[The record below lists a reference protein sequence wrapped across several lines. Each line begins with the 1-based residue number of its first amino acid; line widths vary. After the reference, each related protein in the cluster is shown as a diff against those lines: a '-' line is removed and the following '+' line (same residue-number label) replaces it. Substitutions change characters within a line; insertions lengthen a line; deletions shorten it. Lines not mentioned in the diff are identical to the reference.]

1 MAQASKNIKIN
12 NPNLEKEKTLLF
24 VEYNTTIE
32 VSKYIGLTSEQFYNL
47 PSTDP
52 NKLRLI
58 FDLGELVHR
67 LINADI
73 YEDLAIPQDEQMK
86 ARSD

>member
-47 PSTDP
+47 PLTDP